1 MRDKSDRTITYVFCR
16 DIHLTL
22 TFTSLYKKIRLK
34 ESEVWR
40 KVVSN
45 KIIVT
50 LVTQGLPS
58 SFLSCPV
65 ASLSSLRV
73 SLRNSTG
80 EERRR
85 QTLCNKRE
93 NNFVRKTIP
102 PNFPF
107 AKDQKTT

>member
-1 MRDKSDRTITYVFCR
+1 MQVLLVATGWQEEEDAKTLVHDKSDRTIMYVFCR

-50 LVTQGLPS
+50 LVCRL
-58 SFLSCPV
+58 
-65 ASLSSLRV
+65 LSSPV
-73 SLRNSTG
+73 QLRN
-80 EERRR
+80 
-85 QTLCNKRE
+85 
-93 NNFVRKTIP
+93 
-102 PNFPF
+102 
-107 AKDQKTT
+107 